1 MSHKMDKD
9 VSGAILCMF
18 PERKRRECC
27 IYYSIVE
34 MRMLERIMDKTRNDH
49 VRNQ

>member
-18 PERKRRECC
+18 SERKRRECC
-27 IYYSIVE
+27 IYYSRDE
-34 MRMLERIMDKTRNDH
+34 DATTDKG
-49 VRNQ
+49 